1 MSEHIVTQ
9 IDSFISQLQQ
19 ILWNLEEYKKSQ
31 NNENEP
37 ANEIVSKIV
46 EGITEEIFQSRTA
59 GRIGGKLI
67 KHKIKQENSLR
78 KEQVFSS
85 LERSYYSI
93 NFQIR
98 RLFEAISIKKTGL
111 KPTGESKLLLKKLA
125 RVETHIKLETKVR
138 KTIAYLI
145 QLKEEELIYNKE
157 IPHLS
162 LTKSRKTVRL
172 DPYKRVKKLE
182 VTLRK
187 LIESKLS
194 KNDPNWWKTRIP
206 DDVQDNAKKRK
217 RKNESPWNWI
227 KGGNPL
233 IDYIDF
239 GDYAKIISRRDNW
252 NEFFSL
258 IFINK
263 NELSSKLGELE
274 PIRNAIMHSRDI
286 DEKQKRRLELYS
298 DDVFDKITRG
308 SRNTAGY

>member
-1 MSEHIVTQ
+1 MSEQIVTQ

-19 ILWNLEEYKKSQ
+19 ILRDLEEYKKSQ

-37 ANEIVSKIV
+37 VNEIASKIV
-46 EGITEEIFQSRTA
+46 EGFAEEIFQSRTA

-67 KHKIKQENSLR
+67 KYKIKQEKALQ
-78 KEQVFSS
+78 KEQVSSS

-98 RLFEAISIKKTGL
+98 KLFEAISIKKIGL
-111 KPTGESKLLLKKLA
+111 KPTGNSKLLLKKLA

-157 IPHLS
+157 IPNLC
-162 LTKSRKTVRL
+162 LTKSSKTVRL

-182 VTLRK
+182 VTLRE

-258 IFINK
+258 IFRNK

-298 DDVFDKITRG
+298 DDIFDKITR
-308 SRNTAGY
+308 T